1 MREDIN
7 KLRQFIVKYYQRGRR
22 SVTLTD
28 DTSLF
33 GEGIIDSLGALKL
46 VAFIEETY
54 GIKVQDEELIPDNL
68 DSINKLDTYISSKL
82 EALTAAR

>member
-7 KLRQFIVKYYQRGRR
+7 KLRQFIIKYYQKGKK
-22 SVTLTD
+22 SVALTD

-46 VAFIEETY
+46 VAYIEETY
-54 GIKVQDEELIPDNL
+54 GFKVKDEELIPDNL
-68 DSINKLDTYISSKL
+68 DSINKLDAYINSKL
-82 EALTAAR
+82 ETIAAAT